1 MKQHS
6 QWDHVFKLDPDK
18 AISDQSLER
27 IMRSG
32 TDAIIVGG
40 TDGVTFENVSDLI
53 ERIKPYDIPCALEV
67 SDLEAIVPEFDAY
80 LIPMVLNSRDKHWLF
95 DVQHHAVKEYGDI
108 IDWTNTVAEGYCVL
122 NPEAKVFH
130 KANCQLPTEDDVI
143 AYAKMA
149 EHLLQLPVFYV
160 EYSGTYGDPELVRRI
175 SDELD
180 QTRLIYGGGINTS
193 AQAEE
198 MSAFADTIVV
208 GNVIYENIEAALSTV
223 PAAKR
228 NQEDGVR

>member
-1 MKQHS
+1 MMQHS
-6 QWDHVFKLDPDK
+6 QWAHVFKLDPNK

-27 IMRSG
+27 LCRSG

-53 ERIKPYDIPCALEV
+53 DRLEAYEIPCALEV
-67 SDLEAIVPEFDAY
+67 SDLDAIVPEFDAY
-80 LIPMVLNSRDKHWLF
+80 LIPMVLNSQDKHWLF
-95 DVQHHAVKEYGDI
+95 DVQHQAIKEYGDI
-108 IDWTNTVAEGYCVL
+108 IDWSRTLAEGYCVL

-130 KANCQLPTEDDVI
+130 KANCTFPSADDVI

-149 EHLLQLPVFYV
+149 EHLLKLEVFYV

-180 QTRLIYGGGINTS
+180 QTRLIYGGGITS
-193 AQAEE
+193 AKQAEE
-198 MSAFADTIVV
+198 MSASADTIVV